1 MECIPMK
8 NHSSSKYFTIFIN
21 LLLLF
26 VTAKFLSLIALFFLP
41 QNGIDTELRESLH
54 MPYMHVNFKNM
65 LQVEKRASS
74 MGHVKTEN
82 ALNLHTLILKGLY
95 GNSHYGYAIIAPKTN
110 PKQTTILSIGEN
122 YKGYT
127 LKGVF
132 LNYALFVKGQKE
144 YKLALKTALLPDNVM
159 RKQTSS
165 SSNIQQNTRVSRVD
179 INAYK
184 KNPQKLWKDISIQ
197 ELGKNGSFRGFKVTR
212 LRKGSKLAA
221 LGLQVGDVIIKANN
235 VVLKSY
241 NDIINIF
248 QNLGRLSSLSLV
260 IRRGNIQKE
269 IIYEIN

>member
-1 MECIPMK
+1 MK
-8 NHSSSKYFTIFIN
+8 NHSSRKYFAIFIN

-26 VTAKFLSLIALFFLP
+26 VAAKFLSLLALFFLP
-41 QNGIDTELRESLH
+41 QNALDTESSKLSLH
-54 MPYMHVNFKNM
+54 MPYVHVDFKNM
-65 LQVEKRASS
+65 LQAEKRVSS
-74 MGHVKTEN
+74 MRQANRET
-82 ALNLHTLILKGLY
+82 ALNLNSFILKGLY
-95 GNSHYGYAIIAPKTN
+95 GNSHYGYAIIAPKAN
-110 PKQTTILSIGEN
+110 PKQTTILSVGEN

-127 LKGVF
+127 LKGIF
-132 LNYALFVKGQKE
+132 LNYALFVKGKKE
-144 YKLALKTALLPDNVM
+144 YKLSLKTALLPDNVM
-159 RKQTSS
+159 RKQTSAS
-165 SSNIQQNTRVSRVD
+165 LGIQHNTRVSRAD

-212 LRKGSKLAA
+212 VRKGSQLAA

-248 QNLGRLSSLSLV
+248 QNLERLSSLSLV
-260 IRRGNIQKE
+260 IKRGNTQKE